1 MASHFKWYPA
11 ESEVVV
17 PFNARYTYP
26 SQSNKAMK
34 MTPRI
39 PPKNAAI
46 FTPGNVIRLEFPAQ
60 GYVNPGKTTLEFD
73 VEITYNPLDGEFS
86 YVRFQNNIQSIFN
99 RVRLLYGAT
108 PIEDVPYYNVIVRQL
123 TEWTG
128 SANAGVH
135 DSTSINEGI
144 GGTSIGG
151 NGALIAKSNPNII
164 TCNTNTRQK
173 HIHGIDTTYV
183 GTGGVINAGALN
195 TRYQAYSY
203 QGAGIV
209 PNASVQN
216 GGALGTPLTPLT
228 GYGAFGL
235 HPLVT
240 NGNPVRRY
248 QIQLALGIFNQEKL
262 IPTKYMA
269 SQLALELTLENASA
283 CMYYQKSTT
292 FANQPSTSVPST
304 VNLGTPSST
313 PPSYIVSN
321 VNLIPEILEFD
332 ASYDEAFLAGLR
344 KGGIPIKF
352 STWNNYRFSNNGVG
366 SLNLQ
371 IQERSRSVKSIFC
384 LQQRD
389 PPSISRDSGACF
401 FNTAIGNTSE
411 ETGVADAPS
420 TFQEYQ
426 YRIGGRYFP
435 SQPVQCSTQVGGTVS
450 NGGCEAYV
458 ELAKALNTLGD
469 YRLSCPLNTAR
480 WATNP
485 MTTTVAL
492 GSLHN
497 LLNEYDFDYAFMSFK
512 WTGSPVVDRTS
523 FPASNANN
531 VANVVSQTIAGDLG
545 SSCFA
550 MAIDLETSNG
560 LEISGLNA
568 EEQSDISLIARFSA
582 TQQAGFV
589 FNVFTFIDS
598 MIVLR
603 ENNVFLLLT
612 LGFRINPIS
621 NLCVLINKWVIS
633 VLIKLLNMLSLV

>member
-17 PFNARYTYP
+17 PFNARYTFP

-39 PPKNAAI
+39 PPKNAAV

-73 VEITYNPLDGEFS
+73 VELTYGPNDGEFS

-108 PIEDVPYYNVIVRQL
+108 PIEDIPYYNVIVRQL

-128 SANAGVH
+128 SANAGVQ
-135 DSTSINEGI
+135 DQTSINEGI
-144 GGTSIGG
+144 GGTSYSG
-151 NGALIAKSNPNII
+151 NGSANNGGTIGSVFNANV
-164 TCNTNTRQK
+164 RQK
-173 HIHGIDTTYV
+173 YIQGVDTTLK
-183 GTGGVINAGALN
+183 GTGGAAGGAGTN
-195 TRYQAYSY
+195 TLYTATTIGS
-203 QGAGIV
+203 GIV
-209 PNASVQN
+209 PNAAKAI
-216 GGALGTPLTPLT
+216 GATAIGTTIPVIS
-228 GYGAFGL
+228 GYANPI
-235 HPLVT
+235 HPLMTV
-240 NGNPVRRY
+240 GNPVRRY
-248 QIQLALGIFNQEKL
+248 QVQIALGMFNQEKL

-283 CMYYQKSTT
+283 CLYYQKSST
-292 FANQPSTSVPST
+292 FSVQPTSVPAT
-304 VNLGTPSST
+304 TTLGTPSASA
-313 PPSYIVSN
+313 PSYIVSN

-332 ASYDEAFLAGLR
+332 ASYDEAFLDGLR
-344 KGGIPIKF
+344 KGGVPIKF

-371 IQERSRSVKSIFC
+371 IQERSRSVKAIFC
-384 LQQRD
+384 LQRRD
-389 PPSISRDSGACF
+389 PPTINTDSGAAF
-401 FNTAIGNTSE
+401 FNTALGPNG
-411 ETGVADAPS
+411 TGLADCNS

-435 SQPVQCSTQVGGTVS
+435 SQPVQCSTDVGGS
-450 NGGCEAYV
+450 IPNGGCEAYV

-469 YRLSCPLNTAR
+469 YRLSCPVNNTR
-480 WATNP
+480 WCVNP
-485 MTTTVAL
+485 MATSIAA
-492 GSLHN
+492 GSVHDK
-497 LLNEYDFDYAFMSFK
+497 LNEYDFDIALRGYK
-512 WTGSPVVDRTS
+512 WTGSPMVDFTS
-523 FPASNANN
+523 FPAGISGT
-531 VANVVSQTIAGDLG
+531 VATVSSQTIAGDMG

-568 EEQSDISLIARFSA
+568 EEQSDISLIARYSA
-582 TQQAGFV
+582 SQSPGFV
-589 FNVFTFIDS
+589 FDVFTFIDS

-603 ENNVFLLLT
+603 ENNVLFKLT
-612 LGFRINPIS
+612 LGIRTNSIS

-633 VLIKLLNMLSLV
+633 VLTKLLNMLSSP